1 MISIAS
7 NYTTANDNARE
18 SLKSIRHPKY
28 WTTEQQQQ
36 QKKEPA

>member
-1 MISIAS
+1 MISIVS
-7 NYTTANDNARE
+7 NYTAANDNARE

-28 WTTEQQQQ
+28 WMVEQQQQ